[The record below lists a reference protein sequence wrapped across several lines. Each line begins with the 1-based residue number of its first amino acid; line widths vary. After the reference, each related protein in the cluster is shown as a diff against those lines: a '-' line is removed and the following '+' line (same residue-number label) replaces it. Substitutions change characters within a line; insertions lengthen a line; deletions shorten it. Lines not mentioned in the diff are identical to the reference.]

1 MQLAAIHIL
10 RHDLGL
16 AEATYRAVLAEC
28 GVHSSR
34 ELSDSGRKKVYGK
47 LRRLGTAHHR
57 VSRYIWVLIGELKGH
72 LPAADRGG
80 AYFCGFIRRACG
92 REIADLTQLDLLTP
106 FEAHKVVEALKQRL
120 TYETDRPS
128 ASSARWGMLARRY
141 NVSPFFMMWLF

>member
-34 ELSDSGRKKVYGK
+34 ELDDAGRRKVYAK
-47 LRRLGTAHHR
+47 LRRLGTAKHKT
-57 VSRYIWVLIGELKGH
+57 SRYIWVLIGELKGH
-72 LPAADRGG
+72 LSPADRNG
-80 AYFCGFIRRACG
+80 AYFRGFIRRACG

-120 TYETDRPS
+120 AYETDR
-128 ASSARWGMLARRY
+128 LAEE
-141 NVSPFFMMWLF
+141 VPF

>member
-1 MQLAAIHIL
+1 MTIAAIQIL

-34 ELSDSGRKKVYGK
+34 ELDDAGRRKVYAK

-57 VSRYIWVLIGELKGH
+57 VSRYIWALIGELKGH

-80 AYFCGFIRRACG
+80 AYFRGFIRRACG
-92 REIADLTQLDLLTP
+92 REIADLTQLDLLSP
-106 FEAHKVVEALKQRL
+106 GKAHKVIEALKQRL
-120 TYETDRPS
+120 DFETKK
-128 ASSARWGMLARRY
+128 L
-141 NVSPFFMMWLF
+141 VEEVPF